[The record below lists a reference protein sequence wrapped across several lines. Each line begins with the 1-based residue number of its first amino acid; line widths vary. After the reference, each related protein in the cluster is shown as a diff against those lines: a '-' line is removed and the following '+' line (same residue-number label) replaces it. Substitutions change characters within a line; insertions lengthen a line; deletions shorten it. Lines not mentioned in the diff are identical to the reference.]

1 MAVPTRT
8 GMDEFQGM
16 RRDVEEAVGRINGR
30 FATLDWRPVL
40 HFYGSLDR
48 PELVAFYLAADIAW
62 ITPLRDG
69 LNLVA
74 KEYVATQIGGTGVV
88 ILSEFAGAA
97 AELDGVILTNPYS
110 PDSMDE
116 ALLTAMTLEEG
127 ERTGRMIKLRDQVLS
142 HDVHHWSRSFLDDA
156 RGGAGAA
163 AD

>member
-1 MAVPTRT
+1 SAERLDYVKGIVERLECFERFLQRHPESHGKVSFIQVAVHTRT

-16 RRDVEEAVGRINGR
+16 RRDVEEAVGRINGH

-48 PELVAFYLAADIAW
+48 PELVAFYIAADTAW

-74 KEYVATQIGGTGVV
+74 KEYIAIEIGGTGVV

-97 AELDGVILTNPYS
+97 A
-110 PDSMDE
+110 
-116 ALLTAMTLEEG
+116 
-127 ERTGRMIKLRDQVLS
+127 
-142 HDVHHWSRSFLDDA
+142 
-156 RGGAGAA
+156 
-163 AD
+163 